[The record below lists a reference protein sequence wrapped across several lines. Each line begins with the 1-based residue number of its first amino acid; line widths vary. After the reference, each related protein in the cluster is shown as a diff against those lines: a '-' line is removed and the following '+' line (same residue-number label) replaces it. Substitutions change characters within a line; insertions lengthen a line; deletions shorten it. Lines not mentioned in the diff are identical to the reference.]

1 MSQQVECLVVAG
13 PSGAGKSTLINGA
26 LAVNDRWTFSISATT
41 RPLRPGEQDG
51 REYHFLSRE
60 EFEARILRSE
70 FLEYAEVYGNLYG
83 TLASEFDRAA
93 GIGRNLLVEV
103 DTVGCLSIKAMR
115 PEVPLLAVLPPS
127 VGELKRRLRDRG
139 TEDEAS
145 LERRFASIVAEVQRM
160 KAFDFVIVN
169 DELEVAQQEFLN
181 LLALVEARGHRPR
194 QRVEEILRTT
204 GEEQ

>member
-1 MSQQVECLVVAG
+1 MSGQVECLVVAG

-26 LAVNDRWTFSISATT
+26 LAANNRWTFSISATT
-41 RPLRPGEQDG
+41 RPIRPGEQDG
-51 REYHFLSRE
+51 REYHFLARE

-127 VGELKRRLRDRG
+127 VDELKRRLRDRG

-145 LERRFASIVAEVQRM
+145 LNRRFANIVAEVQRM

-169 DELEVAQQEFLN
+169 DELEVAQREFHN

-194 QRVEEILRTT
+194 QCVEDILRTT
-204 GEEQ
+204 GGEQ